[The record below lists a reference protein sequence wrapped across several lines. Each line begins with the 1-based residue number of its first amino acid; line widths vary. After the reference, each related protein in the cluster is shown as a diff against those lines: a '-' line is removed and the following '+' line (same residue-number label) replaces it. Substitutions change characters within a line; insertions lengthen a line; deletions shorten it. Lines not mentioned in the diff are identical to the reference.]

1 MNNDGILAE
10 ASDDDGKIAGII
22 HEEPESK
29 TTDSNHETTE
39 ELSSACGYAQTTQT
53 SNSFRLQTSH
63 SLINR
68 SGLSCGQLASYF
80 VTKLKYACGNK
91 LVFTVIILQLG
102 LVGIYFSKIL
112 STKATLQIGLLL
124 SVVGLLGL
132 LAECSSTIRRR
143 LEQENLTRIRLNGW
157 RVGGPVSL
165 ENDSANPYTHMIR
178 GILMSQM
185 QMNNASHYFTTM
197 LSQDPDGQNREIT
210 STNRRL
216 IEAIFIQQTFSYH
229 QPVQNSSLSIEEV
242 DRLMPVKTYQPKNN
256 CEQGEREGGEEENK
270 LSCTV
275 CLEDFKPND
284 EVRISPCL
292 HVYHKACI
300 ETWLGIRNICPNCKR
315 ILMEPIGVRL
325 VENNTQE

>member
-10 ASDDDGKIAGII
+10 ASDDDGKIAEIV
-22 HEEPESK
+22 HEEPQSK
-29 TTDSNHETTE
+29 TADSNNETTE
-39 ELSSACGYAQTTQT
+39 ELSPACGYAQTTQT
-53 SNSFRLQTSH
+53 SNSFRLQTSQ

-68 SGLSCGQLASYF
+68 SGLSCKQFASYF

-112 STKATLQIGLLL
+112 STKVTLQIGLLL
-124 SVVGLLGL
+124 SVAGLLGL

-143 LEQENLTRIRLNGW
+143 LEQENLARIRLNGW

-165 ENDSANPYTHMIR
+165 ENDSANPYTHMVR

-185 QMNNASHYFTTM
+185 QMNNASHYLTSM
-197 LSQDPDGQNREIT
+197 LSQGPDGQNREIT

-216 IEAIFIQQTFSYH
+216 IESFFIQQTFSLD
-229 QPVQNSSLSIEEV
+229 QPVQNSSLSIEEI

-256 CEQGEREGGEEENK
+256 CEQGGREEDDK
-270 LSCTV
+270 SSCTV
-275 CLEDFKPND
+275 CLEDFKLDD

-315 ILMEPIGVRL
+315 ILMEPIGMRL
-325 VENNTQE
+325 AENNTQE